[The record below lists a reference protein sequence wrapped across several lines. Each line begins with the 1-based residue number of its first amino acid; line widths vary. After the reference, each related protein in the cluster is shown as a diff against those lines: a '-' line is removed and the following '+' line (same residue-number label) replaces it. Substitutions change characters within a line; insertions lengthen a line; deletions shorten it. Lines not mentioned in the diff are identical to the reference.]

1 MQDIPFNV
9 QLIAMAVK
17 AGVALGYIMTIVP
30 MLIWLERKV
39 LADFQ
44 ARVGPSRVGP
54 FGTLQGFVDG
64 IKLVAKENVTPTEV
78 DRLLYLAAPI
88 VVMIPALSVVA
99 VVPPRPPAH

>member
-1 MQDIPFNV
+1 MPFQV

-17 AGVALGYIMTIVP
+17 TAVVLGYIMLTVP

-44 ARVGPSRVGP
+44 ARIGPSRVGP

-64 IKLVAKENVTPTEV
+64 IKLVAKESVLPAEV
-78 DRLLYLAAPI
+78 DKLLYMAAPV
-88 VVMIPALSVVA
+88 VVMIPALSVAA
-99 VVPPRPPAH
+99 VVPF

>member
-1 MQDIPFNV
+1 MPLN
-9 QLIAMAVK
+9 LIIALAVK
-17 AGVALGYIMTIVP
+17 IGVAVGYIMLTVP

-44 ARVGPSRVGP
+44 ARIGPSRVGP

-64 IKLVAKENVTPTEV
+64 IKLVFKEAILPAEV
-78 DRLLYLAAPI
+78 DRLLYMAAPV

-99 VVPPRPPAH
+99 VVPFGAPVEIN